1 MYNPVDD
8 PDYAFH
14 ANSVDQTKMTD
25 QHALGLK
32 HDDEKVRP
40 RLLIEGFPRALTA
53 VAEVST
59 FGANKYCEGG
69 WKTVPEGEKR
79 YADALYRHLLRAA
92 AGELRDSESGLL
104 HYAHAAW
111 NALAVLQLMLD
122 DLAIAQTRTAPTP
135 TVYHRYPPLPE

>member
-8 PDYAFH
+8 PKYAYRTSF
-14 ANSVDQTKMTD
+14 VKQKEMTN
-25 QHALGLK
+25 QHAPGLK
-32 HDDEKVRP
+32 HDAEKVRP
-40 RLLIEGFPRALTA
+40 RLLVEGFPLALTA

-69 WKTVPEGEKR
+69 WKTVPNGKER

-122 DLAIAQTRTAPTP
+122 DPATSPTVPAP
-135 TVYHRYPPLPE
+135 TVYPLYPPLPE